1 MATSKSKKIET
12 KRKVKTQ
19 GAIKPIEQMPELQL
33 VPSDEIKIKPR
44 EKSSDRGVL
53 ILGASLL
60 IIGVLLLLGQ
70 FLRIPLADY
79 LWPFIFIVPGVILFI
94 SAVNM
99 ESGGSGLAI
108 AGGILTALGGL
119 FLFQS
124 ITGFWV
130 SWAYAWSLV
139 APTSIGLS
147 QWIFGSIKK
156 NDSLVTGGQQ
166 LMRVGLTIFAIGF
179 IFFEIILGISG
190 FGLEQFGLPV
200 IPIVLIAVGIL
211 ILIRALVVKK

>member
-1 MATSKSKKIET
+1 MATPKSKKMEA
-12 KRKVKTQ
+12 KSKVKTQ
-19 GAIKPIEQMPELQL
+19 VAVKPAEKAPTP
-33 VPSDEIKIKPR
+33 VPVTTKEAKVKTR
-44 EKSSDRGVL
+44 ETSSDRGVL

-60 IIGVLLLLGQ
+60 LVGVLLLLGQ

-108 AGGILTALGGL
+108 VGGILTALGAL
-119 FLFQS
+119 FLVQS
-124 ITGFWV
+124 ITGFWA

-156 NDSLVTGGQQ
+156 NDLLIASGEQ
-166 LMRVGLTIFAIGF
+166 LMRIGLTIFVIGF

-190 FGLEQFGLPV
+190 FGLKQFGLPV
-200 IPIVLIAVGIL
+200 LPIVLIAIGIF
-211 ILIRALVVKK
+211 ILVRALFVKK

>member
-1 MATSKSKKIET
+1 MATSKSKKVET

-19 GAIKPIEQMPELQL
+19 GAIKSAEQMPETQP
-33 VPSDEIKIKPR
+33 VPTDEIKIKPR

-200 IPIVLIAVGIL
+200 IPIALIAIGIF

>member
-44 EKSSDRGVL
+44 EKSFDRGVL

-79 LWPFIFIVPGVILFI
+79 LWPFIFIIPGVILFI

-99 ESGGSGLAI
+99 QSGGSGLAI

-124 ITGFWV
+124 ITGFWA

-156 NDSLVTGGQQ
+156 NDSLVTSGQQ

-179 IFFEIILGISG
+179 TFFEIILSISG

-200 IPIVLIAVGIL
+200 IPIALIAIGIF

>member
-1 MATSKSKKIET
+1 MATPKSKKIEA
-12 KRKVKTQ
+12 KSKVKTQ
-19 GAIKPIEQMPELQL
+19 VADKPAEKALTPEP
-33 VPSDEIKIKPR
+33 VTTKETKVKTR
-44 EKSSDRGVL
+44 ETSSDRGVL

-60 IIGVLLLLGQ
+60 IVGVLLLLGQ

-99 ESGGSGLAI
+99 ESGGVGLAL

-119 FLFQS
+119 FLVQS
-124 ITGFWV
+124 LTGFWA
-130 SWAYAWSLV
+130 SWAYAWSLI

-147 QWIFGSIKK
+147 QWIYGSIKR
-156 NDSLVTGGQQ
+156 NDSLVTSGQQ
-166 LMRVGLTIFAIGF
+166 LMKVGLTIFVIGF

-190 FGLEQFGLPV
+190 FGIEQFGLPV
-200 IPIVLIAVGIL
+200 IPIVLIAVGIF
-211 ILIRALVVKK
+211 ILVRALLVKK